1 MLKVLNMT
9 QTQDF
14 HQGRPYKDSEDS
26 AYPPADA
33 PVTPL
38 TRDEAKALLASQPR
52 TRYSRVIW
60 AQLAVSVVGALVAYA
75 LTGRQQAGW
84 SALAG
89 GLIVAVPSALMLYG
103 VMLSPLRLSIMNPLV
118 WMMVK
123 MAATLLMFMLAI
135 RALGQPE
142 WLALMIN
149 LIVALKMF
157 WIAAWKG
164 SSSKNPSK

>member
-1 MLKVLNMT
+1 MT
-9 QTQDF
+9 QTRKF
-14 HQGRPYKDSEDS
+14 HQSSTEDS

-33 PVTPL
+33 PITPL
-38 TRDEAKALLASQPR
+38 TRNEAKALLESQPR

-60 AQLAVSVVGALVAYA
+60 AQLVVSVLGALVAFVF
-75 LTGRQQAGW
+75 TGRAQAGW

-103 VMLSPLRLSIMNPLV
+103 VTVSPLRLSIMNPLV

-157 WIAAWKG
+157 WIAAWTG
-164 SSSKNPSK
+164 PTSKNLSNS